1 MPTMLKDK
9 LRRRSHSRRF
19 SIKRVLPGSLF
30 GRALLILLLPV
41 VLLQLFVAYVFY
53 DRHWDSVV
61 RNMANSAAAEV
72 AMLSD
77 IYHDLNLRLGPD
89 EALLRTTERG
99 AQLGIRV
106 RLHSDKD
113 GFKAGV
119 GAEDY
124 PDFYE
129 NLDRRIEPDFS
140 VLTLNPETIRIRV
153 AADHGVLDFDM
164 NRKRL
169 ASSTTYI
176 FILWMIGSALLLT
189 TIAILFLRNQVRP
202 IVQLARAAEQFGLGQ
217 DVVNFSPRGAI
228 EIRRAGRAFLMM
240 AERIRRHVT
249 SRTEMLAGISHDLRT
264 PLTRMK
270 LEMEMGKIGEAT
282 REALAA
288 DIEEMRRMIDEYL
301 DFARGDAG
309 ELAEPMDIAML
320 LTDLVQQYQR
330 QQQDVRLGLLTP
342 VTLMLRPQAMRRA
355 ISNLIDNDL
364 RYGGGVAI
372 VSLEQSLTF
381 VRIKVTDIGP
391 GIPEVEIENVFKPF
405 TRLEP
410 SRNVKTGGVGLGLSI
425 VRSIAQSHGG
435 EVSLENIRNEDGAIT
450 GMEATI
456 RLPRA
461 VQAWDNKASIKKRRR
476 FRPDAFS

>member
-1 MPTMLKDK
+1 MLKNK
-9 LRRRSHSRRF
+9 LRRRGQTRRF

-30 GRALLILLLPV
+30 GRALLILLVPV
-41 VLLQLFVAYVFY
+41 VLLQLFVAYIFY

-77 IYHDLNLRLGPD
+77 IYHDLSPRLGSD
-89 EALLRTTERG
+89 EALFRTKER
-99 AQLGIRV
+99 ATQLGIRAN
-106 RLHSDKD
+106 LHRNVD
-113 GFKAGV
+113 GFKAGLGV
-119 GAEDY
+119 QDY
-124 PDFYE
+124 PDFYA
-129 NLDRRIEPDFS
+129 NLDKRIVPDFS
-140 VLTLNPETIRIRV
+140 VLTLNAETIRIRIAV
-153 AADHGVLDFDM
+153 DGGVLDFDM

-169 ASSTTYI
+169 ASSTTFI
-176 FILWMIGSALLLT
+176 FILWMVGSALLLI

-202 IVQLARAAEQFGLGQ
+202 IVQLALAAEQFGLGQ
-217 DVVNFSPRGAI
+217 EVVNFSPRGAI

-240 AERIRRHVT
+240 SERIRRHVS

-264 PLTRMK
+264 PLTRMT
-270 LEMEMGKIGEAT
+270 LEMEMGTMDDAT
-282 REALAA
+282 RAALAA
-288 DIEEMRRMIDEYL
+288 DIEEMRHMIDEYL

-309 ELAEPMDIAML
+309 ELPEPMDVAL
-320 LTDLVQQYQR
+320 LLSDLVQQYQR
-330 QQQDVRLGLLTP
+330 QQQDVRLGIIEP

-355 ISNLIDNDL
+355 LANLIDNGL
-364 RYGGGVAI
+364 RYGGGVAV

-381 VRIKVTDIGP
+381 VRIKVTDMGS
-391 GIPEVEIENVFKPF
+391 GIPVGELEHVFKPF

-435 EVSLENIRNEDGAIT
+435 EVSLENIHGEDGAII

-461 VQAWDNKASIKKRRR
+461 VQQLGQ
-476 FRPDAFS
+476 